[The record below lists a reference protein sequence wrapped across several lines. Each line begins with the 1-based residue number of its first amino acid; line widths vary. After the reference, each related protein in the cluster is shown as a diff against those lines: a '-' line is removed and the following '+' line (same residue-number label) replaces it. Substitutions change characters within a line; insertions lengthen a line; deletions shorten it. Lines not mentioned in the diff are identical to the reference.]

1 MARSSPPT
9 PERLRS
15 LAHLAVGVAV
25 LTWGCSNVVI
35 KIVPVSGMI
44 ASFYRLWLA
53 LPLLWLVAW
62 ATPGLRARL
71 DRQWLTACLIGGLLF
86 SLHQVLFF
94 NGLKMTSVA
103 NVAILGALQP
113 VLVLLVAGP
122 WFGEPVSTRAA
133 GLSAIAIGGTAY
145 AILGAAQDAT
155 TTPLGDAFAVANVF
169 AFTAYFLWSKR
180 ARVYLGAT
188 EYVVGTT
195 TVAAV
200 VIASVCLVNGED
212 LAKPQGGDWLLLLFL
227 ALVPGTTGHFLANW
241 AHGHATA
248 FVMSILFLAVPV
260 IAAVGAHV
268 FLGEPL
274 LAAQGIGGMVTLA
287 AIAAIMRPPRPQLA
301 ANLEPATVP
310 IPKV

>member
-1 MARSSPPT
+1 MQRQPHSD
-9 PERLRS
+9 PERMRT
-15 LAHLAVGVAV
+15 LAHLAVVVAV

-35 KIVPVSGMI
+35 KMVPVSGMI

-53 LPLLWLVAW
+53 LPLLWLVAL
-62 ATPGLRARL
+62 ATPGTRARL
-71 DRQWLTACLIGGLLF
+71 DGNWVVACLVGGVLF

-94 NGLKMTSVA
+94 NGLKMTSIA

-122 WFGEPVSTRAA
+122 WFGEPVGARAV
-133 GLSAIAIGGTAY
+133 GLSAVAIGGTAY
-145 AILGAAQDAT
+145 AILGASSDAI

-180 ARVYLGAT
+180 VRASVGAT

-195 TVAAV
+195 TVAALI
-200 VIASVCLVNGED
+200 IAAVCFATGED
-212 LAKPQGGDWLLLLFL
+212 VSKPHGSDWVLLWFL

-241 AHGHATA
+241 AHAHATA

-268 FLGEPL
+268 VLGEPL
-274 LAAQGIGGMVTLA
+274 LAAQGLGGLITLV
-287 AIAAIMRPPRPQLA
+287 AIAAILRPPRAPEADPLS
-301 ANLEPATVP
+301 ATV
-310 IPKV
+310 IHVGKQ